1 MNAQLLLVATVVL
14 PLLGAILALTTRRRP
29 DVAAAAGT
37 AAAQLAALAGIGL
50 LAEAPPWRSG
60 RDVVEVDVAWLGLL
74 GSRLHLGWD
83 SISAPLVVLTSILGA
98 LSCLYLWFG
107 GDDAQPGE
115 TTGRPPHPVLLAL
128 LLLTQAGSV
137 TCFVARDLIVF
148 FVAFETV
155 LIPIWLII
163 GRFGQPASAQ
173 LSAGAAAAQKSAA
186 AARFVL
192 YTATGSAVLLLGLLL
207 LAVSVGSTDFN
218 ALTAA
223 TGRLGTGVQTAVAV
237 LLVIGLGVKVPVWP
251 LHSWLPPAHTTAPTV
266 GSVLLAGVLL
276 KLGSYGLVR
285 LAAGMVPDGL
295 RVIAVPLAVAGVVGI
310 LWGGLVCLVERDL
323 KRLVAFSS
331 VAHMGFV
338 VIGVASGTPEGLQGA
353 LFAGVAHGVVTSL
366 LFWVVGM
373 LKHRFHHV
381 RLDGL
386 PAGLRDRLPRLGWTL
401 ALGAVAGAG
410 IPGLAGFWGEMLT
423 IIGAWTGRH
432 NLGAVGPW
440 IAVGACVGTVLAGA
454 YLLRVLYLIWQG
466 GSEADARAAADLS
479 VLEGLTVAPLVVAS
493 VVLGVAPWLL
503 LSLTGPAVR
512 ELVGAG

>member
-1 MNAQLLLVATVVL
+1 MNAQLLLVATIVL
-14 PLLGAILALTTRRRP
+14 PLLAAALVLMLRRRP

-83 SISAPLVVLTSILGA
+83 AITAPLVVLTSVVGA
-98 LSCLYLWFG
+98 LSCLYLWFS

-115 TTGRPPHPVLLAL
+115 TTGKPPHPVLLAL
-128 LLLTQAGSV
+128 LLVTQAGSV
-137 TCFVARDLIVF
+137 ACFTARDLIVF

-155 LIPIWLII
+155 LLPIWLII
-163 GRFGQPASAQ
+163 ARFGQPAVLS
-173 LSAGAAAAQKSAA
+173 SAGVAAAT
-186 AARFVL
+186 RFVL
-192 YTATGSAVLLLGLLL
+192 YTATGSAVLLLGLLY
-207 LAVSVGSTDFN
+207 LAVSVGSTDFD
-218 ALTAA
+218 AVTAA
-223 TGRLGTGVQTAVAV
+223 TGRLPTAVQTAVAV
-237 LLVIGLGVKVPVWP
+237 LLVVGLGVKVPVWP

-295 RVIAVPLAVAGVVGI
+295 RVIAVPLAVAGVIGI

-373 LKHRFHHV
+373 LKHRCHHV
-381 RLDGL
+381 RLDWL
-386 PAGLRDRLPRLGWTL
+386 PAGLRDSMPRLGWTL
-401 ALGAVAGAG
+401 ALAAVAGAG
-410 IPGLAGFWGEMLT
+410 IPGLAGFWGEMLA
-423 IIGAWTGRH
+423 IIGAWTGRR
-432 NLGAVGPW
+432 NLGS
-440 IAVGACVGTVLAGA
+440 GALSDLAGPP
-454 YLLRVLYLIWQG
+454 G
-466 GSEADARAAADLS
+466 
-479 VLEGLTVAPLVVAS
+479 
-493 VVLGVAPWLL
+493 
-503 LSLTGPAVR
+503 
-512 ELVGAG
+512 